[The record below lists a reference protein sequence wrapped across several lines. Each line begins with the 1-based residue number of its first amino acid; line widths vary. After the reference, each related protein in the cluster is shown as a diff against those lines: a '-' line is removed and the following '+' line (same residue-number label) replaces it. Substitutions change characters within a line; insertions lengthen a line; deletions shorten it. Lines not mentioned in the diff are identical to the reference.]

1 MLAILDAG
9 VTRDDPARL
18 VDNYHLNWWAGTDEP
33 DEDDVLHMFNVD
45 QCLEIHQQQLAPG
58 ASLPQPSGPAPSG
71 RPVPADLCP
80 RCPALRRVAEGLLTE
95 LVDLNASVAAM
106 GEVHFAQSDIAM
118 RSAAGLHLMHEKV
131 TLKELQT
138 STPTPALPT
147 LPAAS
152 SSRLSRTQTRSEQLR
167 LRAEHEL
174 ELLRSQSQPALKWT
188 WGPDLTEKDILA
200 TKGKQKAHSG
210 YQQSLPAG
218 QERGEWSV
226 TASLP
231 AGTAIYSQ
239 VGCSD
244 NLPPHPSAARLHSA
258 MESMSIVD
266 DAPDCTPSHHV
277 GPNIVDLAAEA
288 YTDDSAESTAGSH
301 VPDLAAL
308 AAASWSGD
316 ESEMDEG
323 HIQPGG
329 MAHTTLTAGS
339 HLPDPAAL
347 AAAAWS
353 GGESDA
359 EEESLQAP
367 GVDPVG
373 ITHATLSATPPAVD
387 PAAAAADAWSGGET
401 ESEDETME
409 EDTCHEHPGTC
420 DLVDSSASSDSPS
433 GTRPGR
439 SCCWCLVW
447 WRDG

>member
-239 VGCSD
+239 VGRSD

-258 MESMSIVD
+258 MESMSIAD
-266 DAPDCTPSHHV
+266 DAPDTTPLTSIWQ
-277 GPNIVDLAAEA
+277 NIVDLAADA

-301 VPDLAAL
+301 VA
-308 AAASWSGD
+308 
-316 ESEMDEG
+316 
-323 HIQPGG
+323 
-329 MAHTTLTAGS
+329 
-339 HLPDPAAL
+339 DPAAL

-353 GGESDA
+353 GGESET
-359 EEESLQAP
+359 EEEPTEAQGMDA
-367 GVDPVG
+367 VG
-373 ITHATLSATPPAVD
+373 MTHATSTAGPPPLD
-387 PAAAAADAWSGGET
+387 PAAAAADAWSGGESD
-401 ESEDETME
+401 SEDEKME
-409 EDTCHEHPGTC
+409 HDDRHAHLGKFDCIDAPGTS
-420 DLVDSSASSDSPS
+420 DSSS

-447 WRDG
+447 WRD